1 MRVRDTD
8 VSMRVAC
15 ARADN
20 GIRATGATALAGML
34 SGNKALRVLNLTSA
48 AALQCAA
55 HVCGN

>member
-1 MRVRDTD
+1 
-8 VSMRVAC
+8 MRVAC

-34 SGNKALRVLNLTSA
+34 SDNKSLRVLNLTSA